1 VLCVVCSAA
10 GGPAQV
16 EPALRERAKR
26 VTYGIIYGV
35 SAYGLASQLQVCSF
49 MTSGMPVGQKFL
61 LCKG

>member
-1 VLCVVCSAA
+1 MHGVKALSAPYGVPAAA

-35 SAYGLASQLQVCSF
+35 SAYGLANQLQVCSCQRVTF
-49 MTSGMPVGQKFL
+49 FQS
-61 LCKG
+61 